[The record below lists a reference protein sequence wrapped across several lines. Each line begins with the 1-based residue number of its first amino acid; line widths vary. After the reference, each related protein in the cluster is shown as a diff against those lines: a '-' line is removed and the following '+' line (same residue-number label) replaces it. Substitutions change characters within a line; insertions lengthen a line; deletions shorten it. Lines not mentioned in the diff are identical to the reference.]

1 MKDEKKLPLPA
12 EQRLLPPQRDHRGTA
27 MPARPPNAQKNRE
40 QDPAG
45 HKEIVAG
52 MALSTPVQCGSV
64 VRAYTKDALGAF
76 GNDLDVIALGHKLDD
91 ASANVAAG
99 DLSALERMLVAH
111 AIALETI
118 FVNMTLRADL
128 EPKLT
133 AIERFLTL
141 GLKAQ
146 PQARAT
152 ILALV
157 ELKFPRQA
165 TFVKQQNV
173 ANGGPQQ
180 VNNGVEPAR
189 TGKTTRTQK
198 NKLLVLGDGST
209 NMDIGAATAAKRGNP
224 PMEPLGIVNRPA
236 KRGRQGAGG
245 A

>member
-1 MKDEKKLPLPA
+1 
-12 EQRLLPPQRDHRGTA
+12 
-27 MPARPPNAQKNRE
+27 MPALPPNAQKNRE

-99 DLSALERMLVAH
+99 DLAELEKMLVAQ
-111 AIALETI
+111 AIALQAI
-118 FVNMTLRADL
+118 FANMTLRADL

-146 PQARAT
+146 SQARAT

-180 VNNGVEPAR
+180 VNNGAEPAR
-189 TGKTTRTQK
+189 TEKAERVKK
-198 NKLLVLGDGST
+198 NKKETVGQQRLG
-209 NMDIGAATAAKRGNP
+209 
-224 PMEPLGIVNRPA
+224 MEIPHGTSLDAGRARPA
-236 KRGRQGAGG
+236 ARTDRTGHERRKVRPVFHAMRSRGEAGG
-245 A
+245 RRARWLKS